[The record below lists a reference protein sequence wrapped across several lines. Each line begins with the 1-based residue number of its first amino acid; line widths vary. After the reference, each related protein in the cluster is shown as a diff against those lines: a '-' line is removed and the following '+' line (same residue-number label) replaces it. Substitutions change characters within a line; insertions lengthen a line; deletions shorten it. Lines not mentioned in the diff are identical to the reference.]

1 MSLCDYCRCNRCCDD
16 CSGKECEH
24 ERNVDAGDHPD
35 RPRMTTTRGELA
47 GLLGM
52 SDRDV
57 RDVVARLRRQGG
69 NDPYVICSSS
79 HNPPGYWR
87 TDSDVEIMAYWAETH
102 SRAKNTLA
110 ALKDVERFKALE
122 GA

>member
-1 MSLCDYCRCNRCCDD
+1 MSAGNANATKYDTEGAQGLMKTQ
-16 CSGKECEH
+16 CSLTREIIPIGRE
-24 ERNVDAGDHPD
+24 NAIS
-35 RPRMTTTRGELA
+35 RGELA
-47 GLLGM
+47 ELLGM

-87 TDSDVEIMAYWAETH
+87 TNSDVEIMAYWAETH

>member
-1 MSLCDYCRCNRCCDD
+1 MKTQCSLTREIIPIGREN
-16 CSGKECEH
+16 
-24 ERNVDAGDHPD
+24 AI
-35 RPRMTTTRGELA
+35 TRGELA
-47 GLLGM
+47 ELLGM

-87 TDSDVEIMAYWAETH
+87 TNSDVEIMAYWAETH
-102 SRAKNTLA
+102 SRARNTLA
-110 ALKDVERFKALE
+110 ALKDVERFKAL
-122 GA
+122 GGCVQWLR